1 MEIIKKKIQEES
13 DGKIKEILQT
23 LQNDSFG
30 NEGQRKAFVDLLSSL
45 HNSSDK
51 TARKVFKLLGDY
63 CSDMIPTLLGD
74 ETAEVEDD
82 TEESFTPVYVEGE
95 EKENEYKYHS
105 KFSRERKI
113 KG

>member
-1 MEIIKKKIQEES
+1 MEIIKKKILEEAE
-13 DGKIKEILQT
+13 GKIKEILQT

-74 ETAEVEDD
+74 ETEEEIEDI
-82 TEESFTPVYVEGE
+82 EEPFTPVYVEGE
-95 EKENEYKYHS
+95 ENEYKYHS
-105 KFSRERKI
+105 KFSR
-113 KG
+113 

>member
-1 MEIIKKKIQEES
+1 MEIIKKKILEEAE
-13 DGKIKEILQT
+13 GKIKEILQT

-63 CSDMIPTLLGD
+63 CSDMIPTLLED
-74 ETAEVEDD
+74 ETEEEVDD
-82 TEESFTPVYVEGE
+82 TEEPFTPVYVED
-95 EKENEYKYHS
+95 KDNKYKYHS